1 MSRQKA
7 VLTGVSG
14 ADTVIAGGMP
24 SALTARFDLSTTAS
38 APGSGIDRGY
48 SIAVRATRALL
59 DI

>member
-14 ADTVIAGGMP
+14 ADTANAGGVP
-24 SALTARFDLSTTAS
+24 SALTARFGQSTTAN
-38 APGSGIDRGY
+38 APGSGMDRGY
-48 SIAVRATRALL
+48 SIAVRTTRALF